1 MKENYYICNFIYSE
15 MTIISSPLSNDE
27 KRMFKKLFISRIV
40 LGILLLPLF
49 GFFIYTYIS
58 DFSFYNFD
66 ELQLFGLLLLAA
78 MIFLVFKYVIPGYIY
93 TYKSVKAK
101 NKLIQSTIV
110 LDFKETYNYRIG
122 IRFIISTE
130 YRIIDSWRITLLNNN
145 PPFPFSQLYIGM
157 PIKIHYLE
165 HNKTD
170 IIKIE
175 KI

>member
-66 ELQLFGLLLLAA
+66 ELQLFGLLLLTA

-93 TYKSVKAK
+93 SYKNIKAK
-101 NKLIQSTIV
+101 NKLIRSTIV
-110 LDFKETYNYRIG
+110 IDLEILYHRQG
-122 IRFIISTE
+122 ARFIVTTE
-130 YRIIDSWRITLLNNN
+130 YRTIDSWRITLHNNN
-145 PPFPFSQLYIGM
+145 SPFLFSDLYIGM